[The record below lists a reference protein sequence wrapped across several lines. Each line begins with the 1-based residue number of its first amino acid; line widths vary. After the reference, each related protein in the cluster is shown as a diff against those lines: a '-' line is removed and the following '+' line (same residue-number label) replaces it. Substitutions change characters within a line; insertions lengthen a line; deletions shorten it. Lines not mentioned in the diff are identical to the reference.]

1 MRTAFLA
8 LVITRSISYSN
19 VSPLGDSYEI
29 SLELFRLRLMP
40 ATPAWNFTGI
50 RNNIFSVLAVFLR
63 FSLPSRFRGGGG
75 GGGGQAQAAGFNAAL
90 WKPSREVL
98 IATVESE
105 KLCALIKTS
114 CLFLV
119 FSHPPPPSFLPG
131 GSADLTG
138 GILTQ
143 TSKFISSV
151 FIFSLNFLFFFL
163 IG

>member
-63 FSLPSRFRGGGG
+63 FSLPSGFRGGG

-119 FSHPPPPSFLPG
+119 FSHPPPSPSFLPG

-138 GILTQ
+138 GDINAN
-143 TSKFISSV
+143 IE
-151 FIFSLNFLFFFL
+151 IYLFGL
-163 IG
+163 YLLP

>member
-63 FSLPSRFRGGGG
+63 FSLPSGFRGGG

-119 FSHPPPPSFLPG
+119 FSHPPPP
-131 GSADLTG
+131 
-138 GILTQ
+138 
-143 TSKFISSV
+143 
-151 FIFSLNFLFFFL
+151 LFPPWWIRGFNRGDINANIEIYLFGL
-163 IG
+163 YLLS

>member
-19 VSPLGDSYEI
+19 VSPPGDSYEI

-40 ATPAWNFTGI
+40 ATPWNFTGI
-50 RNNIFSVLAVFLR
+50 RNNIFSVPAVFLR
-63 FSLPSRFRGGGG
+63 FSLAPGP
-75 GGGGQAQAAGFNAAL
+75 AGFNAAL

-119 FSHPPPPSFLPG
+119 FSHPPPRWIHPRIYPR
-131 GSADLTG
+131 
-138 GILTQ
+138 ILTQ

-151 FIFSLNFLFFFL
+151 DENFIFSLNFFLNWLKFLILFFCL
-163 IG
+163 NKL

>member
-40 ATPAWNFTGI
+40 ATPWKFTGI
-50 RNNIFSVLAVFLR
+50 RNNIFSGPRRFSAVF
-63 FSLPSRFRGGGG
+63 PSSVRRRRRPGT
-75 GGGGQAQAAGFNAAL
+75 AGFNAAL

-119 FSHPPPPSFLPG
+119 FSHPPPPPPWWIAFHPRIYPR
-131 GSADLTG
+131 
-138 GILTQ
+138 ILTQ
-143 TSKFISSV
+143 TSKFISST
-151 FIFSLNFLFFFL
+151 SLYLL
-163 IG
+163 P

>member
-75 GGGGQAQAAGFNAAL
+75 GQAQAAGFNAAL

-119 FSHPPPPSFLPG
+119 FSHPPPP
-131 GSADLTG
+131 
-138 GILTQ
+138 
-143 TSKFISSV
+143 
-151 FIFSLNFLFFFL
+151 LFPPWWIRGFNRGDINANIEIYLFGL
-163 IG
+163 YLLS

>member
-63 FSLPSRFRGGGG
+63 FSLPSGFRGGG

-119 FSHPPPPSFLPG
+119 FSHPPPSPSFLPG

-151 FIFSLNFLFFFL
+151 FIFSLNFLFFL

>member
-40 ATPAWNFTGI
+40 ATSAWNFTGI

-63 FSLPSRFRGGGG
+63 FFLPSRFRGGGG

-119 FSHPPPPSFLPG
+119 FSHPPPP
-131 GSADLTG
+131 
-138 GILTQ
+138 
-143 TSKFISSV
+143 
-151 FIFSLNFLFFFL
+151 LFPPWWIRGFNRGDINANIEIYLFGL
-163 IG
+163 YLLS

>member
-151 FIFSLNFLFFFL
+151 FIFSLNFLFFL

>member
-8 LVITRSISYSN
+8 LIITRSISYSN

-151 FIFSLNFLFFFL
+151 FIFSLNFLFFL